1 MTHDATPSARLIAF
15 YLPQYHPVR
24 ENDEWWG
31 PGFTEW
37 VSVAKARP
45 MFRGHEQ
52 PRLPGELG
60 FYDLRL
66 PEIRAAQA
74 ALAREHG
81 IEGFCYWHYW
91 LGGGRRLLQRP
102 FDEVLASG
110 QPDFPFCLGW
120 ANHDWV
126 GVWFG
131 SQGKILAR
139 QTYPGEVDA
148 REHFDYLLKAFSDPR
163 YITIDG
169 KPLYYIYHPAHIPG
183 VRGLLDLWRELAH
196 AAGLKGLYLVG
207 EGIDPGDCTQ
217 YGFDATAYSYHRQIA
232 FRGAWGNPALRKLLI
247 PLRELVGRPQVHS
260 YHAAMKYFLKQG
272 EIPVNE
278 FPAIVTGWDSTP
290 RLGSR
295 GIVLTGATPQLF
307 REHVREAIARVAH
320 KPAAYRILFV
330 KSWNEWAEGNYLE
343 PDRSH
348 GRAYLEVVRDEIGG
362 RHG

>member
-1 MTHDATPSARLIAF
+1 MPIAATPSARLIAF
-15 YLPQYHPVR
+15 YLPQYHPIP

-31 PGFTEW
+31 RGFTDW
-37 VSVAKARP
+37 VSVAGARP

-52 PRLPGELG
+52 PHLPGELG

-66 PEIRAAQA
+66 PETRAAQA

-91 LGGGRRLLQRP
+91 LGAGQRLLQRP

-110 QPDFPFCLGW
+110 QPDYPFCLGW

-131 SQGKILAR
+131 SGGKVLAR
-139 QTYPGEVDA
+139 QTYPGEADA
-148 REHFDYLLKAFSDPR
+148 RAHFAFLLKAFCDER
-163 YITIDG
+163 YIKVDG

-183 VRGLLDLWRELAH
+183 LGKLLELWRELAH
-196 AAGLKGLYLVG
+196 RAGLKGLYLVG
-207 EGIDPGDCTQ
+207 EGVDPADCSQ
-217 YGFDATAYSYHRQIA
+217 SGFDATAYSYHRRVA
-232 FRGAWGNPALRKLLI
+232 FHGKWNNSALQRWLLSC
-247 PLRELVGRPQVHS
+247 REMIGRPQVYS
-260 YHAAMKYFLKQG
+260 YRNAMKLFLKPG
-272 EIPVNE
+272 EVPLHE
-278 FPAIVTGWDSTP
+278 FPAIVPGWDSTP

-295 GIVLTGATPQLF
+295 GVVLAGATPELF

-320 KPAAYRILFV
+320 KPAEYRILFV

-343 PDRSH
+343 PDRVH
-348 GRAYLEVVRDEIGG
+348 GRAYLEAIRNELGG
-362 RHG
+362 RHD